1 MPFRLFIIPQN
12 EPHLISW
19 ILHFEDI
26 IRVQQ
31 LIVMSLEEEDDFWN
45 SSDVKAFNF
54 DDEDQTSGPNPSSS
68 SNSTSAGPSVSTS
81 TGYKTLGS
89 ILAAKSSSNEPFLKP
104 SIIMCSGSDRIEDL
118 IEYLD
123 GNISNSHTPVE
134 RQDPKLYIRDIVD
147 KRVPIDF
154 SPYKSKREK
163 LLLLDCAICCSDGN
177 AITAVSIF
185 ISKTLKTALFIE
197 EMKKR
202 PIAIDHYVNYLEMT
216 GRSREALEFTKK
228 LSN

>member
-1 MPFRLFIIPQN
+1 
-12 EPHLISW
+12 
-19 ILHFEDI
+19 
-26 IRVQQ
+26 
-31 LIVMSLEEEDDFWN
+31 MSLDEEDDFWN

-54 DDEDQTSGPNPSSS
+54 DDEDQTPGATNPTSS
-68 SNSTSAGPSVSTS
+68 SNVASSGQTSSTPS
-81 TGYKTLGS
+81 GYKTLGS
-89 ILAAKSSSNEPFLKP
+89 ILAAKSPSNEPFLKP
-104 SIIMCSGSDRIEDL
+104 SVIMCSGDKIEDL

-123 GNISNSHTPVE
+123 NNISNSHTPVE

-185 ISKTLKTALFIE
+185 ISKTLKTTMFIE

-202 PIAIDHYVNYLEMT
+202 PTAIDHYVNYLEMT
-216 GRSREALEFTKK
+216 GLSREALEFTKK

>member
-1 MPFRLFIIPQN
+1 
-12 EPHLISW
+12 
-19 ILHFEDI
+19 
-26 IRVQQ
+26 
-31 LIVMSLEEEDDFWN
+31 MSLDEEDDFWN

-54 DDEDQTSGPNPSSS
+54 DDEDQTLNANNPTSS
-68 SNSTSAGPSVSTS
+68 SNTSTAGQTSSSS

-104 SIIMCSGSDRIEDL
+104 SVIMCDGDKIEDL

-123 GNISNSHTPVE
+123 DNISNSHMPVD

-163 LLLLDCAICCSDGN
+163 LLLLDCAILCHDGN

-185 ISKTLKTALFIE
+185 ISKTLKTTMFIE

-202 PIAIDHYVNYLEMT
+202 PTAVDHYVNYLEMT
-216 GRSREALEFTKK
+216 GMSREALEFTKK
-228 LSN
+228 ISK